1 MRLLWCSRDQI
12 YGNVFHNLERPWA
25 YIPTVGMKSVPF
37 LVQQSSFFSE
47 KHMGRC
53 AGFILLCAGHFNPHK
68 HPQEIDILVF
78 LKVRTLRLQ
87 TGEKIFPTT
96 GVCKFAKWW
105 NPELEPDVVLL
116 KSSCHW
122 IHAKTKMEMILMIKR
137 MEMMMVGMKLM
148 VIQWWWWKW

>member
-1 MRLLWCSRDQI
+1 
-12 YGNVFHNLERPWA
+12 
-25 YIPTVGMKSVPF
+25 MKSVPF

-116 KSSCHW
+116 KSSCH
-122 IHAKTKMEMILMIKR
+122 
-137 MEMMMVGMKLM
+137 
-148 VIQWWWWKW
+148 